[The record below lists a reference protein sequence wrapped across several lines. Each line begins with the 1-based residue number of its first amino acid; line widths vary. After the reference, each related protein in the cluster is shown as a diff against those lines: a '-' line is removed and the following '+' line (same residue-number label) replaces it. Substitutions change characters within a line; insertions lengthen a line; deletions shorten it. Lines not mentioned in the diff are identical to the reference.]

1 MSAAKEILL
10 GPFLIAGGDRS
21 YEDDPIFFTGH
32 SLQFSTSMDGF
43 EVPIYYFGLEGTR
56 SSHFTEYMFPV
67 DHCPMDFTCRPS
79 IDCHHNS
86 KGAFVTLSR
95 LIAAMFGDFNASFP
109 VTEFLQKFA
118 QALPFQGDL
127 NLPDTS
133 TLKPEFAEKGFAVSG
148 VISYGDCIVVSFCW
162 SPVINSFA
170 GKAASN
176 ISCGMMQFRPRPDG
190 SLGNG
195 KWWEPREGSIGL
207 RLFEVLRKVAGSE
220 SPLGCFS
227 AAGIK
232 RCLDSFEW
240 LPKHKMSK
248 SELASKR
255 LEVIK
260 ESSSL
265 WDDPRGL
272 AQALKDQGLYSISTD
287 INQIKRHVE
296 KSLASISKSSAQHLQ
311 DTAE

>member
-1 MSAAKEILL
+1 MSAGKDILL
-10 GPFLIAGGDRS
+10 GPFIKAGGDGS
-21 YEDDPIFFTGH
+21 YEEDPIFFTGH

-43 EVPIYYFGLEGTR
+43 EVPIYYFGIEGTR

-67 DHCPMDFTCRPS
+67 DHCPIDFTYRPS
-79 IDCHHNS
+79 IDSHRNS
-86 KGAFVTLSR
+86 RGPFISLSR
-95 LIAAMFGDFNASFP
+95 MIAAMFGDFSTSFP

-133 TLKPEFAEKGFAVSG
+133 AMKPELVEKGFAVSG

-162 SPVINSFA
+162 SPAINSA
-170 GKAASN
+170 TGQAPSN

-207 RLFEVLRKVAGSE
+207 RLFEVLRKASA
-220 SPLGCFS
+220 SQHPLGCFS
-227 AAGIK
+227 EAGIK

-260 ESSSL
+260 ESPSL
-265 WDDPRGL
+265 WNDARGL
-272 AQALKDQGLYSISTD
+272 AQALKDQGLYSTSTD
-287 INQIKRHVE
+287 VNQIMRHVE
-296 KSLASISKSSAQHLQ
+296 KSLASISPSPAQRSQ
-311 DTAE
+311 ANAE